1 MRRGRNNH
9 SALRRRH
16 ASPARYA
23 LSVLLACLLV
33 AAACGGDETA
43 EPPPPPPPAEAPQ
56 PAAEPPAEPPPA
68 PPEPSPAPAADPQPA
83 PEPAPAA
90 PALSGEIWMIKGPHS
105 PREVELEQEIID
117 AFNADVA
124 PDVDVEFTTYDWP
137 NHVAELTTLFAG
149 GSPPD
154 VQYLVDLIYPSFAEQ
169 GLLHDMT
176 DLVNDPAWAGERA
189 AIESF
194 AWDLAEQQ
202 GGTWGV
208 PVLGAVYNIFINKT
222 LLEEAGVLETWDDSY
237 ESMLEAARAL
247 TTDDVYGWAARTS
260 AADFAWWD
268 WYPYVHNA
276 GGDVLSADG
285 TSCGLVGSDVTD
297 AMQFLI
303 DIHTA
308 GVSPPAGSLDNQGL
322 YDLFKAGRIAI
333 LHHETPNIPDLL
345 ADPPDFEWD
354 VAFAPPGPQ
363 GHTVMGNFGI
373 LSIAE
378 ASDNKE
384 AAWEFIK
391 HWASA
396 PQVGWFAE
404 QVSLQVVRS
413 DILDDLFAGNPPMQ
427 KVQSQLVPRVQGV
440 QPHPQIL
447 EALQSAWPVAEDAF
461 RGNLDGQEAIDGMCD
476 AIDAVLSGS

>member
-1 MRRGRNNH
+1 MARRSPGRQ
-9 SALRRRH
+9 
-16 ASPARYA
+16 
-23 LSVLLACLLV
+23 
-33 AAACGGDETA
+33 D
-43 EPPPPPPPAEAPQ
+43 
-56 PAAEPPAEPPPA
+56 
-68 PPEPSPAPAADPQPA
+68 
-83 PEPAPAA
+83 
-90 PALSGEIWMIKGPHS
+90 
-105 PREVELEQEIID
+105 
-117 AFNADVA
+117 
-124 PDVDVEFTTYDWP
+124 
-137 NHVAELTTLFAG
+137 
-149 GSPPD
+149 
-154 VQYLVDLIYPSFAEQ
+154 DLIYPSFAEQ

-176 DLVNDPAWAGERA
+176 GLVNDPAWADERA

-194 AWDLAEQQ
+194 AWELAEQQ

-237 ESMLEAARAL
+237 ESMLEAAQAL

-276 GGDVLSADG
+276 GADVLSADG

-354 VAFAPPGPQ
+354 VAFAPPRPQ
-363 GHTVMGNFGI
+363 GHTVMGNFGPATYVGLDNWNETFAGPLVRTSIINTLVYSAMAIPAVFIIAMVFALALRTVPRGEAPIRVALYVPTLQPAVVSALIFTFVLHPDFGIINFMVRAFGAGPINFLGDTSLALPTIAGIEVWRGIGFWTI
-373 LSIAE
+373 LFLAGLLAQPQDLHHAAE
-378 ASDNKE
+378 LDGAG
-384 AAWEFIK
+384 AARRFFRLTL
-391 HWASA
+391 
-396 PQVGWFAE
+396 PLLRPTFYFAVIFATIVNL
-404 QVSLQVVRS
+404 QLFDSVYALTDGGPVNSTITVSLYVYRS
-413 DILDDLFAGNPPMQ
+413 LFSFGEIGFGATLSFILVLTVLGLTA
-427 KVQSQLVPRVQGV
+427 VQTRLLR
-440 QPHPQIL
+440 
-447 EALQSAWPVAEDAF
+447 E
-461 RGNLDGQEAIDGMCD
+461 RR
-476 AIDAVLSGS
+476 

>member
-1 MRRGRNNH
+1 VARRSPGRQDN
-9 SALRRRH
+9 
-16 ASPARYA
+16 
-23 LSVLLACLLV
+23 
-33 AAACGGDETA
+33 
-43 EPPPPPPPAEAPQ
+43 
-56 PAAEPPAEPPPA
+56 
-68 PPEPSPAPAADPQPA
+68 
-83 PEPAPAA
+83 
-90 PALSGEIWMIKGPHS
+90 
-105 PREVELEQEIID
+105 
-117 AFNADVA
+117 
-124 PDVDVEFTTYDWP
+124 
-137 NHVAELTTLFAG
+137 
-149 GSPPD
+149 
-154 VQYLVDLIYPSFAEQ
+154 LIYPSFAEQ

-176 DLVNDPAWAGERA
+176 GLVNDPAWADERA

-237 ESMLEAARAL
+237 ESMLEAAQAL

-276 GGDVLSADG
+276 GADVLSADG

-354 VAFAPPGPQ
+354 VALAPPGPQ

-373 LSIAE
+373 LSISPRSAP
-378 ASDNKE
+378 AVCWDRRPT
-384 AAWEFIK
+384 
-391 HWASA
+391 WASTTGTRRSPARWSA
-396 PQVGWFAE
+396 PASSTLSCTAPWRFRPCS
-404 QVSLQVVRS
+404 SLRWCS
-413 DILDDLFAGNPPMQ
+413 
-427 KVQSQLVPRVQGV
+427 R
-440 QPHPQIL
+440 
-447 EALQSAWPVAEDAF
+447 WPCEPF
-461 RGNLDGQEAIDGMCD
+461 RGARPR
-476 AIDAVLSGS
+476 SGWPCTSPPCSPPSSRL